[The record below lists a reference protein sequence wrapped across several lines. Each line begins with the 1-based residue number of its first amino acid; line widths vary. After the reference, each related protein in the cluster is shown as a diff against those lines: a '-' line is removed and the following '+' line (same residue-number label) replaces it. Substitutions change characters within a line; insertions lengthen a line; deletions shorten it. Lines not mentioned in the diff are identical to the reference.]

1 MEFNPRGQRWRKDPT
16 FHATVSCS
24 ALAQLEPAFI
34 TCEAVLTEA
43 CFLYAR
49 AGGDPAKIIGKVR
62 QGLLDA
68 TFTLASEAAG
78 IELPMRRYADTPMAL
93 ADACLVRLSEVHKD
107 CRVLTLD
114 KHFKHYRR
122 YGRSVIPLI
131 SPWGWGGRR
140 SDHFSECSG
149 ARC

>member
-1 MEFNPRGQRWRKDPT
+1 MREVVLLDTGPLVAWLC
-16 FHATVSCS
+16 ATDQWHEWS
-24 ALAQLEPAFI
+24 ADQFGRLEPAFI

-68 TFTLASEAAG
+68 TFTLASEAAA
-78 IELPMRRYADTPMAL
+78 IELLLQRYADTPMSL

-131 SPWGWGGRR
+131 NPW
-140 SDHFSECSG
+140 
-149 ARC
+149 

>member
-1 MEFNPRGQRWRKDPT
+1 MREVVLLDTGPLVAWLC
-16 FHATVSCS
+16 ATDQWHEWS
-24 ALAQLEPAFI
+24 ADQFGKLEPAFI

-68 TFTLASEAAG
+68 TFTLASEAAA
-78 IELPMRRYADTPMAL
+78 IELPM
-93 ADACLVRLSEVHKD
+93 
-107 CRVLTLD
+107 
-114 KHFKHYRR
+114 RR

-131 SPWGWGGRR
+131 SRW
-140 SDHFSECSG
+140 
-149 ARC
+149 